1 MVDKHSA
8 RDYFSHMVSIF
19 VSFIIGCTNSQSLVE
34 QSGISDPL
42 PACSDY
48 LNDVQTY
55 KHCASKTAITDADMN
70 TIHSH
75 CAHALDLEM
84 ECRHKWVRA
93 NLAKYDFNSLKT
105 VCNQDE
111 DCVFDLLDNTPDEDV
126 LVQIERCEQNLHHF
140 RRDCVMHAV
149 QRWYFQWPPDW
160 EMERISQSPSRNAEL
175 IGLYVGARV
184 ECDGIGACTGHVENK
199 AQCERYVRDYQ
210 DKSKCPNQH
219 RNRKSTRKWI
229 KPTPIEQ
236 AN

>member
-1 MVDKHSA
+1 MIS
-8 RDYFSHMVSIF
+8 FF
-19 VSFIIGCTNSQSLVE
+19 VSFIIGCTDSQSLVE

-126 LVQIERCEQNLHHF
+126 LVQVQRCEQYLYHF
-140 RRDCVMHAV
+140 RRDCIMHAV

-160 EMERISQSPSRNAEL
+160 EMQRVAKASSRNPEL
-175 IGLYVGARV
+175 IGMYLAGRV
-184 ECDGIGACTGHVENK
+184 ACDGVGSCDGNMEIEM
-199 AQCERYVRDYQ
+199 QCERYVEEYTDR
-210 DKSKCPNQH
+210 SKCPNQH
-219 RNRKSTRKWI
+219 RKRSSKREWV
-229 KPTPIEQ
+229 KPTNSKD
-236 AN
+236 ASN